1 MSALDVSHRSLVEL
15 APRRLTRVGSA
26 PAAKIKQQIFGVATD
41 SAHAV
46 VGLMG
51 AGPDLGGWKSP
62 YPLVIDSLAQQ
73 GITNSRAFSMDLRG
87 FDSARG

>member
-1 MSALDVSHRSLVEL
+1 MH
-15 APRRLTRVGSA
+15 
-26 PAAKIKQQIFGVATD
+26 PAARITQQIFGVAFD

-51 AGPDLGGWKSP
+51 AGPSLEGWENG

-87 FDSARG
+87 FESARGKSNIWNCRLLRHN